1 MRSFWYGFPTNHLQ
15 SDILAAKGADDQ
27 NEKIANQEAA
37 AGKNPLCRLAMAR
50 NTGRTTDQKG
60 KTMEKKTYRELAKAL
75 LDKATEAQALIAY
88 EYLIHLIR

>member
-1 MRSFWYGFPTNHLQ
+1 MT
-15 SDILAAKGADDQ
+15 IK

-37 AGKNPLCRLAMAR
+37 AGKSPLCRLAMAR

-60 KTMEKKTYRELAKAL
+60 ETMEKKTYRELAKAL

-88 EYLIHLIR
+88 NYLIHLIKQ